1 MNMFNKK
8 LRQYMNTLISLRSI
22 PYESIFITYRS
33 IYYLDKSSK
42 EENDTYNKSREYIIG
57 AIINNVI
64 DEHYYIYSRRWKKLR
79 QQIQSYINILCDKH
93 HIINYKKIEC
103 IHKAGRG
110 NHYDFKLCIDDRE
123 FHIEFKYNSSIVN
136 DAPQFVS
143 PMKPSQYLNME
154 FEPWFYD
161 NYLIQIANYGN
172 LIMPDRDKYL
182 KTIHSNKVECMN
194 KFKDKYD
201 TNSLFKKYCQDID
214 KQSIRDFIQ
223 MTHIDMN
230 NLSDYLLEGQK
241 NKVYMCYKENKF
253 HYDTIDESMY
263 KIKCLDKKE
272 NTNYIYIT
280 YNGSKLEIKLRFKN
294 GCGLQFPAFQ
304 IKRKIPTI
312 EELKQLCE
320 VHRIPAPRLKKDICL
335 VLDKHKVVY

>member
-1 MNMFNKK
+1 MNVFNKK

-64 DEHYYIYSRRWKKLR
+64 YEHYYIYSRRWKKLR

-241 NKVYMCYKENKF
+241 NKVYMCYK
-253 HYDTIDESMY
+253 
-263 KIKCLDKKE
+263 
-272 NTNYIYIT
+272 
-280 YNGSKLEIKLRFKN
+280 
-294 GCGLQFPAFQ
+294 
-304 IKRKIPTI
+304 
-312 EELKQLCE
+312 
-320 VHRIPAPRLKKDICL
+320 
-335 VLDKHKVVY
+335 

>member
-1 MNMFNKK
+1 MNVFNKK

-172 LIMPDRDKYL
+172 LIIPDRDKYL

-263 KIKCLDKKE
+263 KIKFLDKKE